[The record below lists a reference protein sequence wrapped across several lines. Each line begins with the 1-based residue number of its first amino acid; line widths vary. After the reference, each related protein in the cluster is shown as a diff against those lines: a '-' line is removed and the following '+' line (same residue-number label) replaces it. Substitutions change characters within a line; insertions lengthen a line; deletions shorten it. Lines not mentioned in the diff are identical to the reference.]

1 MDNYT
6 DVMFCL
12 QVAHAAAKL
21 REEAEMS
28 QLAKERA
35 DAEAKKLEAAAALER
50 EIAEAAEKGIT
61 LQICGYGKKAAQA
74 EPIFAQ
80 VA

>member
-28 QLAKERA
+28 QMAKERA

-50 EIAEAAEKGIT
+50 EIERRRPSVRRGVSPRLARRR
-61 LQICGYGKKAAQA
+61 L
-74 EPIFAQ
+74 FF
-80 VA
+80 